1 MLIAQFKNV
10 IFKKCPPPIYTKLQQ
25 QSQLGEQVSLQAP
38 PEGQQTVRLS
48 QMKRKVIP
56 QRGSSI
62 GEGFEARALVST
74 L

>member
-1 MLIAQFKNV
+1 MST
-10 IFKKCPPPIYTKLQQ
+10 PIYTTTAAE
-25 QSQLGEQVSLQAP
+25 SQLGEQVSLQAL

-62 GEGFEARALVST
+62 GEGSEATQTLLST